1 MAEIKIEKK
10 QPVWPW
16 ILGLLVVAAL
26 IYLLFFNDS
35 TAVID
40 NINTTND
47 TIVDRNEL
55 QDNTDLD
62 ENFSDVAAFVTFI
75 KNDDGKMTLDHDY
88 SHSTLTKLID
98 ATEEVALL
106 NDFDAK
112 VDFDKARQLADEIT
126 TNPEV
131 GNHADFIKEATSRI
145 STVLQNLQAANFPDL
160 KAEADQAKM
169 TSDAINVQELAL
181 NQKES
186 IKGFY
191 DAAADLLEKMN
202 N

>member
-1 MAEIKIEKK
+1 
-10 QPVWPW
+10 
-16 ILGLLVVAAL
+16 
-26 IYLLFFNDS
+26 LFFNDS

-40 NINTTND
+40 NNNTTND

-75 KNDDGKMTLDHDY
+75 KNDDGKMTIDHDY
-88 SHSTLTKLID
+88 SHSALTKLID

-145 STVLQNLQAANFPDL
+145 STVLQNLQSANFPDL

>member
-40 NINTTND
+40 NNNTTND

>member
-40 NINTTND
+40 NNNTTND

-75 KNDDGKMTLDHDY
+75 KNDDGKMTIDHDY
-88 SHSTLTKLID
+88 SHSALTKLID

-145 STVLQNLQAANFPDL
+145 STVLQNLQSANFPDL

>member
-16 ILGLLVVAAL
+16 IFGLLVVAAL

-40 NINTTND
+40 NNNTTND

-191 DAAADLLEKMN
+191 DAAADLLEKMIN
-202 N
+202 